1 MDASAPLPPLT
12 QQPPTWAEASAFLR
26 QLGLDGRRR
35 PARVAD
41 VTEWLD
47 RRADALARA
56 TTVDRAALE
65 LDVHEVETLLD
76 VAAHAAHDSGDRRN
90 APLLCYLLG
99 RAARTVAPSTSWPR
113 SSDRRPDASRARAPP
128 SDGRPSRSVPSGCR
142 CCSLIS

>member
-1 MDASAPLPPLT
+1 M
-12 QQPPTWAEASAFLR
+12 
-26 QLGLDGRRR
+26 
-35 PARVAD
+35 
-41 VTEWLD
+41 TEWLD

-99 RAARTVAPSTSWPR
+99 RATSNGRTIDELAEIVRSTS
-113 SSDRRPDASRARAPP
+113 
-128 SDGRPSRSVPSGCR
+128 
-142 CCSLIS
+142 